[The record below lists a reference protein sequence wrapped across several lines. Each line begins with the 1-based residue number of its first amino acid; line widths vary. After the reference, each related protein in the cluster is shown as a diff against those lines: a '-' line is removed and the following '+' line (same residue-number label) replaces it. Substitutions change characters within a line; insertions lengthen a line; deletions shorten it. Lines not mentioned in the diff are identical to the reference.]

1 MDVPHC
7 VECLKPH
14 DKYRLT
20 DAITAFA
27 FFTDNQGMERYGPV
41 CELPK
46 GANLEICGAGFNQ
59 QTVKARYGNC
69 YYHVF
74 SRDLAPSICIDRAT
88 DSEDLAGA
96 YFAATA

>member
-1 MDVPHC
+1 MDVQQN

-14 DKYRLT
+14 CRYRLT
-20 DAITAFA
+20 DAVTAFA
-27 FFTDNQGMERYGPV
+27 FFTDNLGIERYGPV
-41 CELPK
+41 CELPE

-59 QTVKARYGNC
+59 RTVKARYGNC

-74 SRDLAPSICIDRAT
+74 SRDLAPAVCIDQAI
-88 DSEDLAGA
+88 DSEDPAGA